1 MKKFI
6 AEFKEFAMK
15 GNVVDMA
22 IGVVIGAAFGKI
34 TTSLVNDVIMPL
46 ISRITGGVD
55 FSAWKWVLKSA
66 EVDETG
72 AETAAEIAVNYGSF
86 IAVVL
91 DFLIIALVLF
101 MVVKAI
107 NKLRSIGKKEEPAEE
122 EPAPTA
128 EELLT
133 EIRDLLKESSD
144 GSHTA

>member
-1 MKKFI
+1 MKKFF

-22 IGVVIGAAFGKI
+22 IGVVIGGAFGKI

-46 ISRITGGVD
+46 ISRVTGGVD
-55 FSAWKWVLKSA
+55 FSAWKWVLKAA

-107 NKLRSIGKKEEPAEE
+107 NKLRTIGKKPEEPAEDE
-122 EPAPTA
+122 EPAPTS

-133 EIRDLLKESSD
+133 EIRDLLKD
-144 GSHTA
+144 KQ

>member
-55 FSAWKWVLKSA
+55 FSAWKWVLKAA
-66 EVDETG
+66 EVDEAG
-72 AETAAEIAVNYGSF
+72 METAAEIAVNYGSF

-91 DFLIIALVLF
+91 DFLIIALALF
-101 MVVKAI
+101 MVVKTV
-107 NKLRSIGKKEEPAEE
+107 NKLRSIGKKDEPAEE

-133 EIRDLLKESSD
+133 EIRDLLKD
-144 GSHTA
+144 KQ

>member
-46 ISRITGGVD
+46 ISRISGGVD
-55 FSAWKWVLKSA
+55 FSAWKWVLKAA

-133 EIRDLLKESSD
+133 EIRDLLKEKNQ
-144 GSHTA
+144 

>member
-55 FSAWKWVLKSA
+55 FSAWKWVLKVA

-133 EIRDLLKESSD
+133 EIRDLLKENSD

>member
-55 FSAWKWVLKSA
+55 FSAWKWVLKAA

-72 AETAAEIAVNYGSF
+72 AETAAEIAINYGSF

-91 DFLIIALVLF
+91 DFLIIAFVLF

-133 EIRDLLKESSD
+133 EIRDLLKENSD

>member
-1 MKKFI
+1 MKTFI

-55 FSAWKWVLKSA
+55 FSAWKWVLKAA

-133 EIRDLLKESSD
+133 EIRDLLKENND

>member
-46 ISRITGGVD
+46 ISRIPGGVD
-55 FSAWKWVLKSA
+55 FSAWKWVLKAA
-66 EVDETG
+66 EV
-72 AETAAEIAVNYGSF
+72 AEDGTEIPEIAVNYGSF

-107 NKLRSIGKKEEPAEE
+107 NKLRSIGKKEEPAEV

-133 EIRDLLKESSD
+133 EIRDLLKENND

>member
-15 GNVVDMA
+15 GNVGDMA

-55 FSAWKWVLKSA
+55 FSAWKWVLKAA

-133 EIRDLLKESSD
+133 EIRDLLKESCD

>member
-55 FSAWKWVLKSA
+55 FSAWKWVLKAA
-66 EVDETG
+66 EVAEDGT
-72 AETAAEIAVNYGSF
+72 ETAAEIAVNYGSF

-133 EIRDLLKESSD
+133 EIRDLLKD
-144 GSHTA
+144 KQ

>member
-55 FSAWKWVLKSA
+55 FSAWKWVLKAA

-107 NKLRSIGKKEEPAEE
+107 NKLRSIGKKEEPA
-122 EPAPTA
+122 PTA

-133 EIRDLLKESSD
+133 EIRDLLKENND

>member
-46 ISRITGGVD
+46 ISRIPGGVD
-55 FSAWKWVLKSA
+55 FSAWKWVLKAA

-133 EIRDLLKESSD
+133 EIRDLLKENSD

>member
-1 MKKFI
+1 M
-6 AEFKEFAMK
+6 
-15 GNVVDMA
+15 
-22 IGVVIGAAFGKI
+22 
-34 TTSLVNDVIMPL
+34 
-46 ISRITGGVD
+46 
-55 FSAWKWVLKSA
+55 LKA
-66 EVDETG
+66 PEVDETG

-133 EIRDLLKESSD
+133 EIRDLLKENND